1 MCIDMGGSI
10 TGEHGIGVEKLKYV
24 PAMFSEID
32 IGVMKS
38 IRSEIDPLE
47 ISNQGKMLPHYNS

>member
-24 PAMFSEID
+24 PYMFSDLD
-32 IGVMKS
+32 IGVMQA
-38 IRSEIDPLE
+38 IRSQIDPLE
-47 ISNQGKMLPHYNS
+47 LSNQGKMLQQK